1 MPSGLVIV
9 TGGSRG
15 IGAAICRRLA
25 ADCHAVAV
33 NYAANANAAEA
44 TVAEIKSS
52 GGLAQAFQAD
62 VANPAQLSQ
71 LFDEA
76 TKALGPLAGLV
87 NNAGATGRFA
97 TTDQRE
103 ADELAQLFQI
113 NVIGTILACKEAVL
127 LLSTKHGGNGGS
139 IVNISSIA
147 ARTGGLPGLASYA
160 ATKGAVESFTK
171 GLATEVGPERI
182 RANVVAPGFTA
193 TDLTRDQIA
202 EPGFRE
208 RIESMTPLRR
218 IGAPE
223 EIAEAVA
230 WLISPASGFATC
242 SVVTVSGGR

>member
-1 MPSGLVIV
+1 MPSGLIVV

-25 ADCHAVAV
+25 ADGYAVAV
-33 NYAANANAAEA
+33 NYASDAKAAEA
-44 TVAEIKSS
+44 TVAEIKTS
-52 GGLAQAFQAD
+52 GGHAQAFQAD

-71 LFDEA
+71 LFDQA

-87 NNAGATGRFA
+87 NNAGSSGRFA

-103 ADELAQLFQI
+103 AEELMQLFQI

-127 LLSTKHGGNGGS
+127 RLSTRHGGSGGS

-147 ARTGGLPGLASYA
+147 ARLGGLPGLASYA

-171 GLATEVGPERI
+171 GLATEVGPEGI

-193 TDLTRDQIA
+193 TDMTRDQIA
-202 EPGFRE
+202 QPGFRE
-208 RIESMTPLRR
+208 RIEGMTPLRR
-218 IGAPE
+218 VGAPD
-223 EIAEAVA
+223 EIAEAAA
-230 WLISPASGFATC
+230 WLISPAASFVTG